1 MPEHIKNFLVSAESK
16 ALATFSAKNGINV
29 VPVSTIKVIDNTI
42 VLINYFMDKTLANII
57 ENKNVALVVWSKMK
71 GYQIKGSAEYK
82 VTGEIFDSVVRWVA
96 ETIPNRVVKGII
108 ILSPLEI
115 FDVAPDKTTDQY
127 LRQGNK
133 S

>member
-1 MPEHIKNFLVSAESK
+1 
-16 ALATFSAKNGINV
+16 
-29 VPVSTIKVIDNTI
+29 
-42 VLINYFMDKTLANII
+42 
-57 ENKNVALVVWSKMK
+57 MK